1 MQDNSKAMFWK
12 FTTCNAKV
20 QLISECSLDLLNFPK
35 KPMKYLTDF
44 CLGIK
49 RSCKSGQ
56 INKIM
61 AKPYNTI
68 VYK

>member
-1 MQDNSKAMFWK
+1 MFFRSLK
-12 FTTCNAKV
+12 F
-20 QLISECSLDLLNFPK
+20 SK
-35 KPMKYLTDF
+35 KPMKNLTDF